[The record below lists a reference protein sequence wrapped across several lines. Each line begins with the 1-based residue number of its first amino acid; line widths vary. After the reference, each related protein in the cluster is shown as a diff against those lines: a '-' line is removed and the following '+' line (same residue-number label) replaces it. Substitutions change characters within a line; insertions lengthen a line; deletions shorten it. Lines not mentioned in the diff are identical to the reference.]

1 MLDPLLIFCFFLG
14 GIAHLLGTL
23 IEESKKSGK
32 KISLK
37 YFVELHPYQL
47 GLSLVFS
54 VAAYIFLFKMGQLN
68 EVAALA
74 AGYMGDSIVK
84 KAMSGVNVKADKP

>member
-1 MLDPLLIFCFFLG
+1 MFEPLLIFCFFLG
-14 GIAHLLGTL
+14 GLAHLFGTL
-23 IEESKKSGK
+23 IENSKMSGK

-37 YFVELHPYQL
+37 YFIELHPYQL

-54 VAAYIFLFKMGQLN
+54 IAAYILLFKMGQLN
-68 EVAALA
+68 EIGALA

-84 KAMSGVNVKADKP
+84 KAMSNVKVTEK